1 MTPANTTGP
10 DGTVL
15 VYGQPDSGHVLSVY
29 ADLRCPYCKRLEN
42 GLGAVLEQTADQGR
56 LTLNLHFATFID
68 DMAGG
73 SGSLHALAALGA
85 AADEGG
91 RAFMHYLRV
100 LYADQPPESDDAF
113 ADPQTLLRLAGEVP
127 GLRGPEFDRKVTE
140 GVHLPWAQRVSAA
153 FETSGVQSTPTVL
166 YDGRPITVL
175 NPMGYAV
182 TPEAFL
188 SELTPADGG

>member
-15 VYGQPDSGHVLSVY
+15 VYGQPDSGHLFSLY

-42 GLGAVLEQTADQGR
+42 GLGAVFEQAADEGR
-56 LTLNLHFATFID
+56 FTMHLHFATFID
-68 DMAGG
+68 GMAGG

-85 AADEGG
+85 AADEGEGG
-91 RAFMHYLRV
+91 RTFMHYLRV
-100 LYADQPPESDDAF
+100 LYADQPAEEDDAF
-113 ADPQTLLRLAGEVP
+113 ADPLTLLRLAGEVP

-140 GVHLPWAQRVSAA
+140 GVYLPWARRVSAA
-153 FETSGVQSTPTVL
+153 FDSSGVQGTPTAF
-166 YDGRPITVL
+166 YDGKPITVL

-188 SELTPADGG
+188 AQLTD

>member
-10 DGTVL
+10 DGTIL

-42 GLGAVLEQTADQGR
+42 GLGAVLEQVADQGL
-56 LTLNLHFATFID
+56 LTLHFHFATFID
-68 DMAGG
+68 DMDQG
-73 SGSLHALAALGA
+73 SGSLRALAALGA
-85 AADEGG
+85 AADAGG
-91 RAFMHYLRV
+91 REFSHYLRV

-113 ADPQTLLRLAGEVP
+113 ADPATLLRLAGEVP

-140 GVHLPWAQRVSAA
+140 GVYEPWARRVSAA
-153 FETSGVQSTPTVL
+153 FESSGVTGTPTVR
-166 YDGRPITVL
+166 YDGDPITVL

-182 TPEAFL
+182 TPEAFRAQL
-188 SELTPADGG
+188 DPVG